1 MDNSSLIIKTKLSNK
16 ETFELI
22 EYDNINFF
30 PTKLIIKT
38 SGTLYRKK
46 NENKLDFYET
56 DKENPNDVKL
66 LKINRNYDNGNYS
79 INAGKYST
87 DLSTLVEQEPAF
99 LVYKCQSNNNES
111 MLSNYKKIY
120 RLNKGDIIKLGRV
133 YIKIL
138 DIVLKSKPNQKLCT
152 NKKLEKSYLL
162 KSSTAKQTLNEQKF
176 EKVSFNDI
184 NNNNII
190 NFQKSK
196 MNSSIDLLYNRNMG
210 ISQNFNFAE
219 EKNDKNNCVLILMN
233 KDKNNNQNNEI
244 EIKKVCRICYVG
256 EVKEEENPLLCPC
269 KCKGSMKYIHYKCLK
284 NWLSSKIESTKGHF
298 FNNGYCIT
306 YFQKDLVCELCKTIF
321 PDFIRYKNKLLNITL
336 YDSKFEQYILF
347 ESMKVDKFKTKL
359 IHILSLDKYKY
370 FTLGRAQECDIV
382 FPELSVSRYHC
393 NIFKDD
399 NNEIYIEDNHSKFGT
414 LALIQ
419 NTNINMIYKK
429 SLRIQKERTY
439 IKIDLN
445 VPLKLFSCCK
455 NVNIMEQKIKP
466 YGLQNKRFLNV
477 DSCFVIKDNID
488 IEPEQE
494 NNNEKID
501 EKNSDIYIID
511 NSEKNNEKNT
521 GKNIGNNSIKIVRI
535 RSIQN
540 NHENDIIQKNQ
551 FNSSNN
557 LISIKLHEN
566 INKNEDSNK
575 REKKINY
582 KDVSKKF
589 LRRCNSSGSFSSTYN
604 KREASK
610 FGHLIGSSSI
620 FFRNRFDSCN
630 NVRKI
635 KLKKPR
641 SIKNRINYK

>member
-1 MDNSSLIIKTKLSNK
+1 
-16 ETFELI
+16 
-22 EYDNINFF
+22 
-30 PTKLIIKT
+30 
-38 SGTLYRKK
+38 
-46 NENKLDFYET
+46 
-56 DKENPNDVKL
+56 
-66 LKINRNYDNGNYS
+66 
-79 INAGKYST
+79 
-87 DLSTLVEQEPAF
+87 
-99 LVYKCQSNNNES
+99 
-111 MLSNYKKIY
+111 
-120 RLNKGDIIKLGRV
+120 
-133 YIKIL
+133 
-138 DIVLKSKPNQKLCT
+138 
-152 NKKLEKSYLL
+152 
-162 KSSTAKQTLNEQKF
+162 
-176 EKVSFNDI
+176 
-184 NNNNII
+184 
-190 NFQKSK
+190 
-196 MNSSIDLLYNRNMG
+196 MG
-210 ISQNFNFAE
+210 ISQNLNFAE
-219 EKNDKNNCVLILMN
+219 EKNDKNNYALILMN

-399 NNEIYIEDNHSKFGT
+399 NNEIFIEDNHSKFGT

-466 YGLQNKRFLNV
+466 YGQQNKQFLNV

-582 KDVSKKF
+582 IDVSKKF

-610 FGHLIGSSSI
+610 FGHLIGISSI